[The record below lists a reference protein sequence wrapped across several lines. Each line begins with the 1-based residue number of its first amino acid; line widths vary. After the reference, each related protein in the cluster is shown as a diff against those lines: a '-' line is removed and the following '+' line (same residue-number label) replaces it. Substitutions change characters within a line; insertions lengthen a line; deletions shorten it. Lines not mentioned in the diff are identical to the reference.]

1 MQYIPLSSVKRYSRG
16 QRYLLLKNAITASA
30 FSSAR
35 NCITV
40 RSTWFA
46 RAQTAYNKQI
56 CKEPLN
62 HDKFSLIRDP
72 TNCSDNYRRAIPR
85 LITSAPALW
94 SAATITSARR
104 SPRHCFPAP
113 LLGFQFP
120 SINISSTKALAWD
133 SSWYCPL
140 KIVSYGRPC
149 PRNSSHSAGIWR
161 TSLPR
166 KISLGFRFSD
176 RRDHFHP
183 LAYIALVNIQ
193 TRGSMW
199 QSFDLSCSSNQSF
212 FFVYEA
218 DDRKRGLI
226 RRSELIKKRIR
237 HIIIR
242 QLTKT
247 V

>member
-1 MQYIPLSSVKRYSRG
+1 MLFRV
-16 QRYLLLKNAITASA
+16 LC
-30 FSSAR
+30 

-40 RSTWFA
+40 HSTLA
-46 RAQTAYNKQI
+46 RAQAAYNKQI

-113 LLGFQFP
+113 LSGFQFP

-133 SSWYCPL
+133 SSRHCPL

-149 PRNSSHSAGIWR
+149 PRNSSHPAGIWR

-166 KISLGFRFSD
+166 KISLGFRCPVFVTLTSSY
-176 RRDHFHP
+176 R
-183 LAYIALVNIQ
+183 
-193 TRGSMW
+193 
-199 QSFDLSCSSNQSF
+199 SC
-212 FFVYEA
+212 
-218 DDRKRGLI
+218 
-226 RRSELIKKRIR
+226 
-237 HIIIR
+237 
-242 QLTKT
+242 
-247 V
+247 

>member
-1 MQYIPLSSVKRYSRG
+1 MQFYLSPFFIKKPIFPRRRYPF
-16 QRYLLLKNAITASA
+16 LKIAIVANA
-30 FSSAR
+30 FSSAC

-40 RSTWFA
+40 HSTLA
-46 RAQTAYNKQI
+46 RAQAAYNKQI

-113 LLGFQFP
+113 LSGFQFP

-133 SSWYCPL
+133 SSRHCPL

-149 PRNSSHSAGIWR
+149 PRNSSHPAGIWR

-166 KISLGFRFSD
+166 KISLGFRPTD
-176 RRDHFHP
+176 RHDRFHHP
-183 LAYIALVNIQ
+183 RVYC
-193 TRGSMW
+193 
-199 QSFDLSCSSNQSF
+199 SC
-212 FFVYEA
+212 
-218 DDRKRGLI
+218 
-226 RRSELIKKRIR
+226 
-237 HIIIR
+237 
-242 QLTKT
+242 
-247 V
+247 